1 MRRDNNSAALGTGTK
16 PNPFRDSIRKL
27 KSNLLTEE
35 HHSSSSNPFL
45 RHIKITPKLMAT
57 TRKRLS
63 AILFILFALL
73 AIAGLRQI
81 LRPRPHDP
89 IYKDKRLSVWLKG
102 YDDQNKMA
110 GTEWQAADEAVRDAG
125 TNAIPTLLKMLRA
138 KDSDFTFLAIRLIRQ
153 QTLVKNP
160 FPLASELNNR
170 GSRGLQ
176 RLGIDATNA
185 VPALVEIFNQH
196 ISDDSRNGAA
206 LALGAMGPAAKS
218 AVPSLLTIVKSP
230 DPQAR
235 SLALYVLGEI
245 CAEPDTVVPLLS
257 AALQDPDTNVRKVAA
272 FSLSLY
278 EKSAR
283 SAVPALMQA
292 LNDPDYQV
300 RRRVLRA
307 LEAIDPAAAK
317 KAKSDEKTR

>member
-1 MRRDNNSAALGTGTK
+1 M
-16 PNPFRDSIRKL
+16 P
-27 KSNLLTEE
+27 
-35 HHSSSSNPFL
+35 
-45 RHIKITPKLMAT
+45 T
-57 TRKRLS
+57 TRKKLS
-63 AILFILFALL
+63 AILFIAFAAL
-73 AIAGLRQI
+73 AIAGLWQI
-81 LRPRPHDP
+81 LRPRTPEP
-89 IYKDKRLSVWLKG
+89 TYKGKRLSIWLKG

-110 GTEWQAADEAVRDAG
+110 GTEWQAADDAVRNAG
-125 TNAIPTLLKMLRA
+125 TNAIPTLLRMLIA
-138 KDSDFTFLAIRLIRQ
+138 NDSRFTSRLINLLENQRII
-153 QTLVKNP
+153 KNP
-160 FPLASELNNR
+160 FTRAAALNNQA
-170 GSRGLQ
+170 SRGLQ
-176 RLGIDATNA
+176 RLGIDASNA

-196 ISDDSRNGAA
+196 TSDDSRNGAA
-206 LALGAMGPAAKS
+206 LALGAMGPVAKS
-218 AVPSLLTIVKSP
+218 AVPSLLKIVKSP

-283 SAVPALMQA
+283 SAVPALLQS

-300 RRRVLRA
+300 RRRVLHA

-317 KAKSDEKTR
+317 KARADEKAR